1 MFSCLTQ
8 IDNSLGLFF
17 RSHID
22 TISLVIINAVN
33 TEVTIPIDKV
43 TANPL
48 TGPVPKKNKTNEA
61 IRVVILASRIVPKDL
76 EYPDSTAAKGLLPLK
91 YSSLIR
97 SKIITFESTAIPIVK
112 TMPAIPGNVKVA

>member
-1 MFSCLTQ
+1 M
-8 IDNSLGLFF
+8 
-17 RSHID
+17 
-22 TISLVIINAVN
+22 IINAVN

-48 TGPVPKKNKTNEA
+48 TGPVPKKNKTNES

-76 EYPDSTAAKGLLPLK
+76 EYPDSTAAKGLLPLN
-91 YSSLIR
+91 YSSLIG

-112 TMPAIPGNVKVA
+112 TIPAIPGNVKVAWRRERTPIIITIFRIKAKLA

>member
-1 MFSCLTQ
+1 MFSCLSQ

-112 TMPAIPGNVKVA
+112 TIPAIPGNVKVA

>member
-1 MFSCLTQ
+1 MFSCLSQ

-91 YSSLIR
+91 Y
-97 SKIITFESTAIPIVK
+97 
-112 TMPAIPGNVKVA
+112 